1 MSRDVNGSGLRLS
14 SLRPRLGL
22 LKGEAR
28 ECGGK
33 AKGVER
39 GLGYGEITV
48 LKQGQGEGIGIYM
61 LCLTTRE

>member
-1 MSRDVNGSGLRLS
+1 M
-14 SLRPRLGL
+14 
-22 LKGEAR
+22 
-28 ECGGK
+28 
-33 AKGVER
+33 ER